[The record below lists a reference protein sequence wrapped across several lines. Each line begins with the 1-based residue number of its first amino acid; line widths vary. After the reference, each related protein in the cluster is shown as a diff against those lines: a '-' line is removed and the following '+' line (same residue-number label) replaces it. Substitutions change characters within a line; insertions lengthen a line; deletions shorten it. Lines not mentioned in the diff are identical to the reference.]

1 MLNKKKGFVSVLME
15 KDFKALETVK
25 FEDVLIEFQEKF
37 PELLDMIVAIML
49 PKDETSIANVV
60 PRLAMIYG
68 IIMQTRHHELSRMQ
82 RVVSMCLADNICD
95 QSVYDRL
102 NRIGVST
109 SYTVALSTINQLGK
123 RYPDLLINAM
133 KEGKYIR
140 LVGDNV
146 NFSVGTSHETKT
158 NHKHMVHMFTST
170 ALISD
175 HHYLSKPKEP
185 EIDLNQLSFEHILLQ
200 PQEYIIMRNDIINIQ
215 VITGSNADPNTKFQ
229 IGGDQLTRERLT
241 QAMLLRYGNIN
252 PNDEF
257 QNVGRC
263 VAEFFHLGMNF
274 LEKVI
279 FAEMWNKKGLVEAGT
294 LRGEC
299 ERISRKGVDTNVM
312 NAYEEDKKSS
322 QNISLIFLT
331 SNSSIDAS
339 LVSPRDVCDDQR
351 DMGPCQVVKV
361 TLANGI
367 VLEIP
372 MTTPEHDGN
381 KENKPDKIKDYA
393 HYGLEVGMTF
403 IYFLQNVKNPERQKM
418 LPLLKMMMIQLRGHS
433 MNAKYPKEILRML
446 VQQYSV
452 MGLQEAC
459 QVFQACFINTTGKS
473 DGHVPADLVQEWN
486 VKECKKHIKHM
497 YSNKLDANICNRTSA
512 LPSIHTIADNFDTE
526 ACTIIR
532 SKKHT
537 RKQNDEDELLLI
549 QDMKKIRPFE
559 YTSGRSYK
567 EFNTIPR
574 SISQKVD
581 GQLLLKWFN
590 KNRRTFFI

>member
-1 MLNKKKGFVSVLME
+1 
-15 KDFKALETVK
+15 
-25 FEDVLIEFQEKF
+25 
-37 PELLDMIVAIML
+37 
-49 PKDETSIANVV
+49 
-60 PRLAMIYG
+60 
-68 IIMQTRHHELSRMQ
+68 
-82 RVVSMCLADNICD
+82 
-95 QSVYDRL
+95 
-102 NRIGVST
+102 
-109 SYTVALSTINQLGK
+109 
-123 RYPDLLINAM
+123 
-133 KEGKYIR
+133 
-140 LVGDNV
+140 
-146 NFSVGTSHETKT
+146 
-158 NHKHMVHMFTST
+158 MVHMFTST

-200 PQEYIIMRNDIINIQ
+200 PQEYIIMRNDIVNIVIDLVVQ
-215 VITGSNADPNTKFQ
+215 FLPQLSFLKPNNSDKISTPCQKTVTVPLPCLPYNEQYLQDDVKILTWYQNLFQQIITGSNADPNTKFQ

-257 QNVGRC
+257 KNVGRC

-279 FAEMWNKKGLVEAGT
+279 FAEMWNKTGLVEAGT

-312 NAYEEDKKSS
+312 NAYEEDKKYVSS
-322 QNISLIFLT
+322 YVT
-331 SNSSIDAS
+331 SNLVVAVMHFFGMETENDNPVRNCPRAQESSYDLMGKFVDKYIFPVWSGENDQCTD
-339 LVSPRDVCDDQR
+339 LKGDVCDDQN
-351 DMGPCQVVKV
+351 DMGSCQTVKV
-361 TLANGI
+361 TLANGM

-372 MTTPEHDGN
+372 MTTPAHAEN

-403 IYFLQNVKNPERQKM
+403 IYFLQNVKKPNRNKM
-418 LPLLKMMMIQLRGHS
+418 LPLLKMMMLQLRGHS

-452 MGLQEAC
+452 MGLQDAC

-497 YSNKLDANICNRTSA
+497 YSNKIDANICNRTSA

-574 SISQKVD
+574 SIAQKVD